1 MMTGTVVASWPK
13 NARETFMVRLDTFKE
28 QPIVDCR
35 AWYPAKDGTLKP
47 GRGGLTISTRHLTAL
62 AEALA
67 KALDM
72 AGADLDAG
80 KAPQDS

>member
-1 MMTGTVVASWPK
+1 MMKGNVVASWPN

-47 GRGGLTISTRHLTAL
+47 GRSGLTVSTRHLSAL
-62 AEALA
+62 ADALG

-72 AGADLDAG
+72 AGPDIDG
-80 KAPQDS
+80 RKASQDS